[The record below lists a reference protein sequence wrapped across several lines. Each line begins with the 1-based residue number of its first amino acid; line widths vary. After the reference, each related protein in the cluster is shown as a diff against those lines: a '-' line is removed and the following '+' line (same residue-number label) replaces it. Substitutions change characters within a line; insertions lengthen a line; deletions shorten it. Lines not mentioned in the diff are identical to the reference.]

1 MAGLRGPGTLDR
13 MLFAELSRLFAATL
27 GGIVLLYLVID
38 FADRGSIYFAQRA
51 AQVTQGAW
59 ARAVL
64 ELYVNKAA
72 VVGHQLAPAALIIAA
87 ALLVTQLARR
97 GELTALQSVGVSPLR
112 LCHPIAAFA
121 ALLAVSLVVLQE
133 RLVVNADARA
143 EEIMARVF
151 NRWAD
156 YFAWHAESSWV
167 RGREGRIFR
176 LGAPK
181 GSGFEPATVLEI
193 GAPFRL
199 ARRLD
204 AGRLEQVEPGRWR
217 LLDAVDRRFAAPAAP
232 AVPGAGTPETAITEV
247 RSAELLQSWPDT
259 LEELSLRNG
268 RPRQLPWGALREQA
282 ARRLRLGQPARE
294 YQVAIAERASSPL
307 LGVPAALA
315 AVGLTL
321 SRGRKRKPGA
331 RPLPAALALGI
342 GLSLGLWALTVVLH
356 AAAASGSISPWLAGC
371 GPSVGCAALAAVT
384 LR

>member
-1 MAGLRGPGTLDR
+1 MPGIRGPGTLDR
-13 MLFAELSRLFAATL
+13 MLLSELSRLFAATL

-51 AQVTQGAW
+51 AQVTPGAW
-59 ARAVL
+59 ARAVV
-64 ELYVNKAA
+64 ELYANKAA

-87 ALLVTQLARR
+87 ALLVTQLSRR
-97 GELTALQSVGVSPLR
+97 GELTALQSVGTSPLR
-112 LCHPIAAFA
+112 LCLPVAAFA
-121 ALLAVSLVVLQE
+121 ALLAVCLVVIQE
-133 RLVVNADARA
+133 RVVVNADARA

-176 LGAPK
+176 LGAPD
-181 GSGFEPATVLEI
+181 GGGFEPATVLEI

-199 ARRLD
+199 ARRID
-204 AGRLEQVEPGRWR
+204 ARRLEQAGEGRWR
-217 LLDAVDRRFAAPAAP
+217 LLDAVDRRYGAPGEGP
-232 AVPGAGTPETAITEV
+232 PEASIVEV
-247 RSAELLQSWPDT
+247 RSAELWQAWPDT

-282 ARRLRLGQPARE
+282 ARRERLGQPARE

-307 LGVPAALA
+307 LVVPAALA

-321 SRGRKRKPGA
+321 SRGRKRAPGT

-342 GLSLGLWALTVVLH
+342 GLSLGLWALTVVFH
-356 AAAASGSISPWLAGC
+356 AAAVGGSVDPWLAGC
-371 GPSVGCAALAAVT
+371 GPSLGCAALAAVT